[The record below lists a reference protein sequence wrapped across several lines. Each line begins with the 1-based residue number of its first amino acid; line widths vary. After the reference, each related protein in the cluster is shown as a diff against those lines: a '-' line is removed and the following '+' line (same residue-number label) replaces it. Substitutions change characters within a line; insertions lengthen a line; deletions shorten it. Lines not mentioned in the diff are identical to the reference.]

1 MYLSEEDIKL
11 AITKATEKIQKT
23 GASRGAQTQRDPLPE
38 GDIKWLRKQLRK
50 QELAAGPW
58 LRRSFR
64 LGRTAGGGSLSRRGS
79 GIGKAEADLGL
90 EHHRCAKYL

>member
-11 AITKATEKIQKT
+11 AITKATEKIQKS
-23 GASRGAQTQRDPLPE
+23 GASRGAPTQGDPLPE

-58 LRRSFR
+58 LRPLVL
-64 LGRTAGGGSLSRRGS
+64 LGRSPGGSLSRRGS
-79 GIGKAEADLGL
+79 PLDKEAVDLGL
-90 EHHRCAKYL
+90 KHHRYG